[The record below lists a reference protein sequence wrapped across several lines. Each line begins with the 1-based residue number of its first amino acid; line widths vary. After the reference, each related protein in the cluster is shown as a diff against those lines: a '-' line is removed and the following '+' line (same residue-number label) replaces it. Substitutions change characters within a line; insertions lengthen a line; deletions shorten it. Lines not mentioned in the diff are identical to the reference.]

1 MINCSGRDRVE
12 PSGSAFFLFGVRG
25 RGRASRCN
33 PNNCSCFFPVRARTR
48 SRSIIKKMRTIV
60 LFCLIVAKIACYILD
75 IAKSYA

>member
-33 PNNCSCFFPVRARTR
+33 PNNCSCFFPVRAHAQP
-48 SRSIIKKMRTIV
+48 INNKKIEQLFV
-60 LFCLIVAKIACYILD
+60 LWVYLCKDCMLILD
-75 IAKSYA
+75 IAQSYA